1 MYNYVLAAALIV
13 GSTLPLPAFAAEKGF
28 YIVRGPDK
36 KCIVVD
42 VAPGATETKVEKIGK
57 DVYVTREEAEADVAV
72 VCK

>member
-1 MYNYVLAAALIV
+1 MDKYVLAAALIV
-13 GSTLPLPAFAAEKGF
+13 GCTLPAFAAEKGF

-42 VAPGATETKVEKIGK
+42 VAPGATETKVERIGK